1 MADYLTYAK
10 ETMNFINSRKKQGP
24 EGIYWSLQDAAEG
37 RSIYYDEICMY
48 AGASGIICFL
58 LGLYDAAKD
67 ESYLEEADAARLLAA
82 LHDVPPQYSA
92 MVQLG
97 LFTGMRRGEICGLRW
112 SDIDFNAS
120 TISVNRTVEYIPH
133 EGLIFTAPKT
143 KASNRT
149 FKVGANCMDMLREYQ
164 LYQKAERLRVGSM
177 WARTV
182 QVENGKTVQNDL
194 LFTSWDGTPF
204 DLERLTTWFPHFL
217 RAHDLPAVHFHSL
230 RHTYAS
236 LMIAAHV
243 PITTVSGRL
252 GHAQTSTTTDIYA
265 GFIRTADAAAS
276 DAMEIVFDNIREK
289 SRA

>member
-1 MADYLTYAK
+1 MLSSVFTKAV
-10 ETMNFINSRKKQGP
+10 QW
-24 EGIYWSLQDAAEG
+24 GIVEDNPVKRAEPPKG
-37 RSIYYDEICMY
+37 E
-48 AGASGIICFL
+48 AV
-58 LGLYDAAKD
+58 
-67 ESYLEEADAARLLAA
+67 EVSYLEEADAARLLAA

-217 RAHDLPAVHFHSL
+217 REHDLPAVHFHSL

>member
-1 MADYLTYAK
+1 MAQIVK
-10 ETMNFINSRKKQGP
+10 RKNKNG
-24 EGIYWSLQDAAEG
+24 ST
-37 RSIYYDEICMY
+37 
-48 AGASGIICFL
+48 
-58 LGLYDAAKD
+58 
-67 ESYLEEADAARLLAA
+67 SYLFRVSTGYDRNGKQVTTSRTFTPPPTLTGRKLEKEVRRRADEFEREVHNGLALDA
-82 LHDVPPQYSA
+82 DMKLDDLIDRWFSEY

-243 PITTVSGRL
+243 PITTVSGHL

>member
-1 MADYLTYAK
+1 METQAYALTDELRQLQKDERMSAQQKAQRAREIAKK
-10 ETMNFINSRKKQGP
+10 ETEKLFAGTEVVHNPVKEFVPLKEVKVGQEVCI
-24 EGIYWSLQDAAEG
+24 AELNQLATVLALPDKNG
-37 RSIYYDEICMY
+37 DVLVR
-48 AGASGIICFL
+48 AGIIKTKVPL
-58 LGLYDAAKD
+58 KGLKQP
-67 ESYLEEADAARLLAA
+67 EKLVKE
-82 LHDVPPQYSA
+82 P
-92 MVQLG
+92 
-97 LFTGMRRGEICGLRW
+97 
-112 SDIDFNAS
+112 
-120 TISVNRTVEYIPH
+120 
-133 EGLIFTAPKT
+133 TAPKT

-243 PITTVSGRL
+243 PITTVSGHL

>member
-1 MADYLTYAK
+1 
-10 ETMNFINSRKKQGP
+10 
-24 EGIYWSLQDAAEG
+24 
-37 RSIYYDEICMY
+37 
-48 AGASGIICFL
+48 
-58 LGLYDAAKD
+58 
-67 ESYLEEADAARLLAA
+67 
-82 LHDVPPQYSA
+82 
-92 MVQLG
+92 
-97 LFTGMRRGEICGLRW
+97 
-112 SDIDFNAS
+112 
-120 TISVNRTVEYIPH
+120 
-133 EGLIFTAPKT
+133 
-143 KASNRT
+143 
-149 FKVGANCMDMLREYQ
+149 MDMLREYQ

-276 DAMEIVFDNIREK
+276 DAMEIVLTTSAKRAGHKKSGQKPLYNTSVRFIALLFCALFVRYSSKMKQNQRE
-289 SRA
+289 SL